1 MTETCGRLIPPIG
14 SQNSGLKT
22 GSGCCERA
30 GRNVMVLLFI
40 HDELQV
46 LGQSLKD
53 LLLILLSII
62 VLLHVINIITYYYII
77 IFH

>member
-1 MTETCGRLIPPIG
+1 
-14 SQNSGLKT
+14 
-22 GSGCCERA
+22 
-30 GRNVMVLLFI
+30 MVLLFI

-62 VLLHVINIITYYYII
+62 VLLHVINIITYHYII